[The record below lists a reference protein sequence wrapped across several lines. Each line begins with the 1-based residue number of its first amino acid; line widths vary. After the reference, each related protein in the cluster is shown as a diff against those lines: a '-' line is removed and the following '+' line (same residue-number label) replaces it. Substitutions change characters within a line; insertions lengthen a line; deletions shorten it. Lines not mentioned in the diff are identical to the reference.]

1 MYINEVKI
9 KEKALSLY
17 GLLIKNSVIWQ
28 ISVNVIHYF
37 VKIVMFDD

>member
-9 KEKALSLY
+9 KEKVLSLY